1 MRPKTPREPSALAKA
16 RVAAQKTQRSIA
28 EELGISQPWY
38 SDIEIGKCAPDV
50 KLALRI
56 VAIVGGSLEDYWTAD
71 TVEVSR

>member
-1 MRPKTPREPSALAKA
+1 MHSIQQLELIAALARHRHFGRA
-16 RVAAQKTQRSIA
+16 A